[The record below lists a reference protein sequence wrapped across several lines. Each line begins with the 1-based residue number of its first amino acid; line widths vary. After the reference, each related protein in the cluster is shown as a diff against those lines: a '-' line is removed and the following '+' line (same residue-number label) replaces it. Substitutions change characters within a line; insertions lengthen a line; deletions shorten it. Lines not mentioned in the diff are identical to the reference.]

1 MARKKSASEEV
12 DDIVGMSADELQ
24 KQLGSKIKRGVDF
37 KDSDYKSISTGSI
50 KLDWALGL
58 PCLEGSMVEIFAPA
72 GVGKT
77 TLALSICSNAMAMDK
92 DVFYFD
98 LEFKLREAQ
107 IKMIKNFI
115 RDKFNIIYPDTAE
128 DCLNMM
134 QKIVTDFPGCVIVL
148 DSIGGLLPEVE
159 DAQDYSNVGMAVVP
173 RILHKLVRKITGIA
187 ARNKCLLIF
196 LNHLTATMA
205 MYGQKDTTHGGNAI
219 KNRAAQRI
227 QLAALAGDAIKV
239 GDKKIGQNVRATIVK
254 NNVNAPYIEVFFPI
268 IYGKGI
274 DSDSELMDFA
284 QELGFVV
291 KNGGW
296 VNIPNDDGTEG
307 KKMRPDEM
315 KELLSSDLELRNKLI
330 SKINGIKG

>member
-37 KDSDYKSISTGSI
+37 KDSDYKAISTGSI

-307 KKMRPDEM
+307 KKMRPDEL

>member
-58 PCLEGSMVEIFAPA
+58 PCLEGSMIEIFAPA

-107 IKMIKNFI
+107 IKMIKNFT

-296 VNIPNDDGTEG
+296 VHIPNDDGTEG

>member
-107 IKMIKNFI
+107 IKMIKNFT

-307 KKMRPDEM
+307 KKMRPDEL